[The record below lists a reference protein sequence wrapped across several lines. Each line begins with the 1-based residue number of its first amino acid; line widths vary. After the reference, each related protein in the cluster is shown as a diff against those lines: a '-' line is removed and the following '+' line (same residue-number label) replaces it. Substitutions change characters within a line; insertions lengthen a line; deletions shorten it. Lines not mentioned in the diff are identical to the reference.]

1 MENISGAILA
11 GGKNKRM
18 GGVNKSFIEIQGS
31 PIIQGTV
38 NILKEMFEEIIIV
51 TNSPA
56 DFESYR
62 KECHI
67 VSDIIKDVGPL
78 GGIHS
83 ALSHTTK
90 EGVFFVAC
98 DMPYLH
104 KGLIRRLLEEA
115 RKDTKSCVVP
125 YSERGLEPLHA
136 VYSKAS
142 LENIKLC
149 LDKKEFS
156 IREFLKHCNCK
167 YIKAQNDEMS
177 SFHNINM
184 QTDLKEIVHD

>member
-1 MENISGAILA
+1 MGNLSGAILA

-18 GGVNKSFIEIQGS
+18 EGADKSFIDIQGI
-31 PIIQGTV
+31 PIIQRAV

-184 QTDLKEIVHD
+184 QADLKEIVHD